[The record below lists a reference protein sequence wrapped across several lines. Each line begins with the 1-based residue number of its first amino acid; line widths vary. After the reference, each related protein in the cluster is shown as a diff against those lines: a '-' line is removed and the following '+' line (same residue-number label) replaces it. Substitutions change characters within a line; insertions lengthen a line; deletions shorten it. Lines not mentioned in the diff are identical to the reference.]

1 MWGDYNSRYRNLV
14 DFFCIYIERTG
25 FDFCTF
31 VLFFSVAEHFLGDQF
46 KIKVQNSTYVEK
58 VATVSLTWKR
68 GKIVKNVDLINVLIV
83 AWNLHGCYQ
92 KRNVFEGMWYV
103 LMRIVPILKNAQMS
117 AIIFLRKIKLSSLR
131 KIFPITMVYVSR
143 ERTIT

>member
-1 MWGDYNSRYRNLV
+1 MKSSWVLSEEERFRRYV
-14 DFFCIYIERTG
+14 I
-25 FDFCTF
+25 
-31 VLFFSVAEHFLGDQF
+31 
-46 KIKVQNSTYVEK
+46 
-58 VATVSLTWKR
+58 
-68 GKIVKNVDLINVLIV
+68 
-83 AWNLHGCYQ
+83 
-92 KRNVFEGMWYV
+92 